1 MIVSNIQ
8 LELIDKAKKYLEKKS
23 NEDINVHS
31 SGRCYFLSWAAT
43 PGYAI
48 LKLWQEGF
56 KNIFYIFK
64 IFFKDIISISSFYNY
79 RLIN

>member
-1 MIVSNIQ
+1 MTVGNIQ
-8 LELIDKAKKYLEKKS
+8 LELINKAKKYLEKKS

-48 LKLWQEGF
+48 LKFVPVTQLSQ
-56 KNIFYIFK
+56 
-64 IFFKDIISISSFYNY
+64 SFLRQIQDKFV
-79 RLIN
+79 RLFHLLQLLIL